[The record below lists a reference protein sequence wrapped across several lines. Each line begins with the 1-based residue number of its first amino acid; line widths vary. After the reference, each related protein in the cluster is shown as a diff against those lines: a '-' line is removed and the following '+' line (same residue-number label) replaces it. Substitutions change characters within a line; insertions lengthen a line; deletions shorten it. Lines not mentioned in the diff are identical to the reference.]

1 MYLFL
6 SIFIFLIITQFV
18 MGLFA
23 SYIRRGLKDKHSYYL
38 GEQVE
43 FNKILESAKEKSK
56 ELSIIASDQIDDVCI
71 AENNLIIVNKKSI
84 YSKDMYSN
92 LYLLFQLKLTSPKLK
107 EIRLLYNY
115 QSIVFFSQI
124 IILVLFFLLP
134 QINQTI
140 LLIGFVL
147 FFLSIFLISYGIVV
161 YGSILKEVLKEAK
174 SILKLDNVEQARAE
188 ALSSEIKYE
197 ILTYPLELPTRLS
210 RFWR

>member
-56 ELSIIASDQIDDVCI
+56 ELSIIASDKIDDVCI